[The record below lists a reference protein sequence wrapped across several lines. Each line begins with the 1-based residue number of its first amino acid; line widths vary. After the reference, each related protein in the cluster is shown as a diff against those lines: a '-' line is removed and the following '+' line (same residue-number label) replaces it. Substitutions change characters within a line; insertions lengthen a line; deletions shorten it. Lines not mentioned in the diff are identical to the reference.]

1 MSLPAYPKDAL
12 DIPESW
18 ARLMGEFWL
27 ERFQQPEALMG
38 ILRWLEAA
46 REQLDTDLSEAEQ
59 SVAVDTMPV
68 VHREWWVPITL
79 VDVQTEKLLKYG
91 DGAVYGGSAT
101 DVHGRG
107 QLFAYGVRASPYG
120 SSRTYAL
127 PRGVVGLSAIL
138 DAPCVPQVCWVAGL
152 DITVDT
158 GMGLVVLPV
167 DPFTDPRF
175 AHLIATISGGR
186 KEITMWAFGC
196 DVDWRLGHTRVGYA
210 LGTELPSNSAASRV
224 LRALWKSAV
233 RGGATLDDV
242 YQTLLAVAGM
252 EGPVQQ
258 ETVVAITED
267 WGTQVVCTD
276 KSVYRIPKGF
286 TLKVRVGDVVG
297 PGDSLVTNIS
307 AHISPRAWYPW
318 GAVARR
324 VPELP
329 QPDPYVAI
337 SHVPEP
343 VPVAA
348 LPDVALASPEAM
360 KYDALLAGAAV
371 EVEQADNKVIG
382 QEVVALNQ
390 LPETPV
396 TPVTPPTEPPAIN
409 GLSLATK
416 NPPIMVELATT
427 GVHPAPTTYFSGT
440 KGRRGVTLA
449 TTGAAYVWVHPQTGE
464 QIPFYSITKEDAVKR
479 GFERQ
484 DISGK
489 SDTYPV
495 EFPDV
500 LMPPPEIP
508 DERDRQHRPIGASLD
523 AHAEAIRTNKFR
535 HTGEGGSPV
544 DIYVERYYRVNTSFD
559 AKGTEG
565 SWGYAGAAVNAGS
578 SVADTG
584 AKMYGYMLYIR
595 AAEGFKYPYT
605 FTVRVTGG
613 AVIFGANSS
622 YGVER
627 DVPWDRPPRVAST
640 SRKSSTEWEITVYGD
655 DTVGVWL
662 DVASYGAEV
671 DIASAPAVTPV
682 TNIAY
687 QTEYTGG
694 AAVTNEV
701 GKQMAALVLPGG
713 VAEAGAETRR
723 LYEQQ
728 AAGLLPAPVA
738 VRTGAPRVMVIA
750 SHPNESTT
758 LLVDAIH
765 AATGYAVD
773 LFYAWE
779 LRRGIAVNTLRVSGG
794 GAIHSFN
801 DAVNAVTSGVRVTR
815 FVPGAGNT
823 SRAVHEDCSYD
834 LVVWD
839 SAGGLADIQDIE
851 QEVYGGGLMPGDAVA
866 RVSTASSVYAWRVAD
881 PALTR
886 YTELLNAAKLEYDA
900 ALHAAE
906 VAVAAAGSAPA
917 SDPKTQA
924 AATARLVAQ
933 QKLAA
938 VRKLERELALD
949 ARMWGL
955 HGGVIRVLR
964 AANEGGRGVM
974 VTGGTVSRD
983 MDILPLSE
991 QETLTTILGI
1001 ELNTSNALESGQA
1014 ALTAADVV
1022 PTGMKPGLLFG
1033 FGLPM
1038 EAAVRAAEATP
1049 VLKLVTGGDVVTAKD
1064 GLGRAVLCNYR
1075 LLNSPPDFL
1084 PSVPPAAEAGN
1095 ALPRVASVTVTRVD
1109 ENGTPV
1115 VTELHGSTEFYCA
1128 QPWTAASIIQ
1138 EYIKYADAAQA
1149 VGEYVIT
1156 GAAPDEEI
1164 ELPAPA
1170 TVALRKA
1177 GYEET
1182 TITRARAAEL
1192 YRELTARAGIA
1203 GYNAVMKPDSEL
1215 RSAGKGASSHV
1226 NVRLTDVVPHDMA
1239 LRYTL
1244 KMYSSEYATV
1254 PAMTVMYDV
1263 AEPREVRVDPNSL
1276 FFDHGERGP
1285 ATVKMHSLCG
1295 CPGIGMAWR
1304 KLYDNNVDTNGS
1316 YWQLYPRVVIEL
1328 SLVSRGRMA
1337 GVVRNGEVVVTTD
1350 WLASTDEVKLCRI
1363 QLGNGGTG
1371 VFDDGYAPIVEHQIG
1386 TWDTLDSRKRE
1397 AAFPG
1402 KLMVTAGSVSG
1413 LASSD
1418 VVYYSGALDYE
1429 MTKGTLQPDAGVAD
1443 TGDVYMVNEPV
1454 HAIAGEVRSFNVH
1467 AVGVQLTMAGG
1478 ATRQFNT
1485 LVMSRSTTA
1494 VLASNLGSSPR
1505 GVVIASSRVTAAT
1518 WRTVD
1523 KGGDDLGYRLV
1534 GEEAGS
1540 YAYLKLHP
1548 DRELQSGT
1556 ATVVGQAWNT
1566 EGVDFTET
1574 SDAAAAAP
1582 GRVVFEITCYLT
1594 AGFYVRKEFP
1604 WPTPCASECAP
1615 FGDVVQDRHP
1625 AGTLLGTVIQLPAFS
1640 HQTQRGFPGWTHQPP
1655 QVFPE
1660 AVETL
1665 YNPAASSEDY
1675 KHLLTV
1681 AASEFIV
1688 PRRFWNFTVGR
1699 TRVDRFYAVVYT
1711 GVSHFTAGTY
1721 VFHVRNESGVRMFIG
1736 NKDEPRVDTQGT
1748 NLMTI
1753 DDAVEHEEH
1762 EVEKPVVIP
1771 EDGMYPIRLEFFQG
1785 RWGRV
1790 ALGISVTPEG
1800 GERRIWRPELEPG
1813 YVALGSIYAADGH
1826 SSQAEQ
1832 PEAIGTRACILGVN
1846 KSDALLLLSNEL
1858 RASAAGYYL
1867 VGHKPNG
1874 TQVLSR
1880 KVSGA
1885 AAVGSGSGADFSGT
1899 AVALTRCPGSD
1910 YLTKVQLVVNLID
1923 GGTALGDAYYLPEN
1937 EHEDRDMQRAALP
1950 DATGAVLPGG
1960 IRGRYIV
1967 VAAPAVDENKPYHFY
1982 EDDYADSPEGH
1993 WVAVEYQLVTGAVT
2007 LVLTYAGRYRTR
2019 VSLSAEHT
2027 NRVVVYQKQRVRNTP
2042 TVHYLQAY
2050 GNGRLELRAAAA
2062 QAPGDL
2068 TEAAG
2073 FLPGAT
2079 AEMAV
2084 LSPQSAAGLD
2094 FQTKIGA
2101 VMVEDDYTSPNEMR
2115 SMVLYQ

>member
-1 MSLPAYPKDAL
+1 
-12 DIPESW
+12 
-18 ARLMGEFWL
+18 
-27 ERFQQPEALMG
+27 
-38 ILRWLEAA
+38 
-46 REQLDTDLSEAEQ
+46 
-59 SVAVDTMPV
+59 
-68 VHREWWVPITL
+68 
-79 VDVQTEKLLKYG
+79 
-91 DGAVYGGSAT
+91 
-101 DVHGRG
+101 
-107 QLFAYGVRASPYG
+107 
-120 SSRTYAL
+120 
-127 PRGVVGLSAIL
+127 
-138 DAPCVPQVCWVAGL
+138 
-152 DITVDT
+152 
-158 GMGLVVLPV
+158 
-167 DPFTDPRF
+167 
-175 AHLIATISGGR
+175 
-186 KEITMWAFGC
+186 
-196 DVDWRLGHTRVGYA
+196 
-210 LGTELPSNSAASRV
+210 
-224 LRALWKSAV
+224 
-233 RGGATLDDV
+233 
-242 YQTLLAVAGM
+242 M

-258 ETVVAITED
+258 ETVVTITED

-286 TLKVRVGDVVG
+286 TLKARVGDVVG

-348 LPDVALASPEAM
+348 LPDVVLASPEAM

-371 EVEQADNKVIG
+371 EIEQAESTVIG
-382 QEVVALNQ
+382 QEVTALELNP

-396 TPVTPPTEPPAIN
+396 VPVVPPTTPPATD
-409 GLSLATK
+409 GLSLAIK
-416 NPPIMVELATT
+416 NPAVMLEVSAT
-427 GVHPAPTTYFSGT
+427 GVHPSPTTYFSGT
-440 KGRRGVTLA
+440 RGQRGVTLSA
-449 TTGAAYVWVHPQTGE
+449 FGAAYVWVHPQTGE
-464 QIPFYSITKEDAVKR
+464 QIPFYSITKENAVKR

-489 SDTYPV
+489 ADSYPV
-495 EFPDV
+495 RFPDV
-500 LMPPPEIP
+500 LMAPPELP
-508 DERDRQHRPIGASLD
+508 TARDAQHRPIGASLD
-523 AHAEAIRTNKFR
+523 AHAEAMRTNKFAYS
-535 HTGEGGSPV
+535 GDNDSPV
-544 DIYVERYYRVNTSFD
+544 EIYAERYHRVNTSFD
-559 AKGTEG
+559 ARGTEG
-565 SWGYAGAAVNAGS
+565 SWGYAGAAVNSGS

-584 AKMYGYMLYIR
+584 ASISGFMLYVR
-595 AAEGFKYPYT
+595 SAEDFNYPYT
-605 FTVRVTGG
+605 FRVRVTGG
-613 AVIFGANSS
+613 AVIRGANSS
-622 YGVER
+622 YGIER
-627 DVPWDRPPRVAST
+627 DVPWNRPRCPAVAT
-640 SRKSSTEWEITVYGD
+640 RKSATEWEITVYGED
-655 DTVGVWL
+655 SVGVWL
-662 DVASYGAEV
+662 SPATYGAEV
-671 DIASAPAVTPV
+671 DISAAPAITPV
-682 TNIAY
+682 TNVAY
-687 QTEYTGG
+687 QPEYTGG
-694 AAVTNEV
+694 SAPTQEV
-701 GKQMAALVLPGG
+701 GKQMAALVLPGDL
-713 VAEAGAETRR
+713 ADSGAETRR

-728 AAGLLPAPVA
+728 IAGLLPAPVA
-738 VRTGAPRVMVIA
+738 VRTGAPRVMVVA
-750 SHPNESTT
+750 SHPNESTA
-758 LLVDAIH
+758 LLVDAIR

-794 GAIHSFN
+794 GAIHSFA
-801 DAVNAVTSGVRVTR
+801 DAINAVVSGVRVTK
-815 FVPGAGNT
+815 FIPGAGNT

-839 SAGGLADIQDIE
+839 SAGGLADIKDIE

-866 RVSTASSVYAWRVAD
+866 RISKVSSVYAWRVAD

-938 VRKLERELALD
+938 VRKLERELAFD

-955 HGGVIRVLR
+955 HGGVIRLLQT
-964 AANEGGRGVM
+964 ANSAGRGVM

-983 MDILPLSE
+983 MDILSLGE
-991 QETLTTILGI
+991 QETLAAILGI
-1001 ELNTSNALESGQA
+1001 ELGTSNVLEAGQA
-1014 ALTAADVV
+1014 LTTGTDVV
-1022 PTGMKPGLLFG
+1022 PTGMKPGTPVG

-1038 EAAVRAAEATP
+1038 EAEVRATEAIA
-1049 VLKLVTGGDVVTAKD
+1049 VLRLASGGDVLTAKD

-1075 LLNSPPDFL
+1075 LLNSPANYL
-1084 PSVPPAAEAGN
+1084 PAAAP
-1095 ALPRVASVTVTRVD
+1095 AAAADITLPRVASVTITKFAED
-1109 ENGTPV
+1109 GSSQDIELQGT
-1115 VTELHGSTEFYCA
+1115 TEYYHPLDWVATDIGR
-1128 QPWTAASIIQ
+1128 
-1138 EYIKYADAAQA
+1138 EYVKYADAAQA
-1149 VGEYVIT
+1149 VGEYVVVGANPNEVIT
-1156 GAAPDEEI
+1156 LPPPAVAA
-1164 ELPAPA
+1164 LAA
-1170 TVALRKA
+1170 A
-1177 GYEET
+1177 GYDYTEV
-1182 TITRARAAEL
+1182 TREQAAEL
-1192 YRELTARAGIA
+1192 YRELCKRAGVSA
-1203 GYNAVMKPDSEL
+1203 YVAWGHSSYTALYGDS
-1215 RSAGKGASSHV
+1215 RV
-1226 NVRLTDVVPHDMA
+1226 TIRLTDAVPHDMA
-1239 LRYTL
+1239 LRYTI
-1244 KMYSSEYATV
+1244 KAYSSEYATV
-1254 PAMTVMYDV
+1254 PTWMVTYDV
-1263 AEPREVRVDPNSL
+1263 AEPCETRVGATRIYFN
-1276 FFDHGERGP
+1276 HGERGP
-1285 ATVKMHSLCG
+1285 ATIRYFSMVAS
-1295 CPGIGMAWR
+1295 PGIGMAWR
-1304 KLYDNNVDTNGS
+1304 KLWDNNVDTYHG
-1316 YWQLYPRVVIEL
+1316 YYQLYPRVVIEL
-1328 SLVSRGRMA
+1328 SLVSRGRLA
-1337 GVVRNGEVVVTTD
+1337 GVVRNEEVTVTTD
-1350 WLASTDEVKLCRI
+1350 WLANTDEVKLGSI

-1371 VFDDGYAPIVEHQIG
+1371 VLDDGYAPIVDFQIG

-1443 TGDVYMVNEPV
+1443 TGDVYMVEAPV
-1454 HAIAGEVRSFNVH
+1454 YAISGEVRSLDVH
-1467 AVGVQLTMAGG
+1467 AVGVQLTVAGK

-1485 LVMSRSTTA
+1485 LVLSRTVST
-1494 VLASNLGSSPR
+1494 VLASNLGTAPR
-1505 GVVIASSRVTAAT
+1505 GVAVVSTRVKSAI

-1523 KGGDDLGYRLV
+1523 KGGDELGYRV
-1534 GEEAGS
+1534 INNIPGHTYITATR
-1540 YAYLKLHP
+1540 
-1548 DRELQSGT
+1548 DREIQTGV
-1556 ATVVGQAWNT
+1556 ATVVGQTWNT
-1566 EGVDFTET
+1566 DGCDFTET
-1574 SDAAAAAP
+1574 IAAAAAAP
-1582 GRVVFEITCYLT
+1582 GRVVFEITCLL
-1594 AGFYVRKEFP
+1594 ASGNLIRKEFP

-1615 FGDVVQDRHP
+1615 FGDVVQNRHP
-1625 AGTLLGTVIQLPAFS
+1625 AGTLLGTVIRLPAVDYKS
-1640 HQTQRGFPGWTHQPP
+1640 ARGYPNWTWHEPP
-1655 QVFPE
+1655 IEFPE
-1660 AVETL
+1660 NVETL
-1665 YNPAASSEDY
+1665 YDDSVSAESY

-1688 PRRFWNFTVGR
+1688 PKRYWDFAIGR
-1699 TRVDRFYAVVYT
+1699 ERVNRFYAVVYT
-1711 GVSHFTAGTY
+1711 GESYFRAGTY
-1721 VFHVRNESGVRMFIG
+1721 TFYVRNESGVRMFIG

-1762 EVEKPVVIP
+1762 EVERPVVIP
-1771 EDGMYPIRLEFFQG
+1771 ADGMYPIRLEFFQG